1 MTIQTTELLEL
12 LFEATQLDLSYE
24 VKEDKDGDYE
34 IRFFELYTND
44 FSETLVIHKD
54 KHTETEKYECKK
66 GTASFYYLLDTF
78 DAMLREKE
86 EEKFKEQKRQEL
98 LARLTDEEKK
108 LLGVK

>member
-12 LFEATQLDLSYE
+12 LSEATQLGLSYK

-34 IRFFELYTND
+34 IYFVDLYTNN
-44 FSETLVIHKD
+44 FSETLVIN
-54 KHTETEKYECKK
+54 KHTETEKYEWKK
-66 GTASFYYLLDTF
+66 GTASFNYLIDTF
-78 DAMLREKE
+78 DAMLKQKE

-98 LARLTDEEKK
+98 LARLTNEEKD